1 MKKNRRLV
9 CTDGFS
15 MSVQADKGAYC
26 QPRNDGGPYV
36 EVEVGYPNRIE
47 ELLIPWAENP
57 AKPTQTVYGYV
68 PTEIVL
74 EVILKHGGFIEGD
87 IPEMEMGHSSNYP
100 RRNNE
105 R

>member
-15 MSVQADKGAYC
+15 MSVQGNSGAYC
-26 QPRNDGGPYV
+26 EPRDNHGPYT
-36 EVEVGYPNRIE
+36 EVEIGYPNQIE
-47 ELLIPWAENP
+47 ELIIPWAENP

-87 IPEMEMGHSSNYP
+87 IPEMEMGYSDNYP
-100 RRNNE
+100 RNKQ
-105 R
+105 